1 MASPMVTVGS
11 QEMTEVAAAITAI
24 RRDISALRAEISEG
38 LEKICTSTSGFDK
51 SLLDIDGTLMRDVS
65 AQLDSLA
72 LDIMTTRVDIQ
83 ALGLDIDQAHDRVC
97 TTLDDHRS
105 GIFKAVQD
113 SHKATS
119 GRLEDLSRAV
129 VDVNSRTK
137 HGLLETG
144 HGLDVNHDAFVTK
157 LDKVSED
164 INLTVCR
171 KIDNAN
177 GHINKL
183 IVDTRDHL
191 RGRLDE
197 VQEEVESSRRRTHE
211 KLNDV
216 HEALAGIVNTTRDRL
231 LRKIEQA
238 TSLFS
243 SMQPLMRELRRNH
256 KG

>member
-1 MASPMVTVGS
+1 
-11 QEMTEVAAAITAI
+11 
-24 RRDISALRAEISEG
+24 
-38 LEKICTSTSGFDK
+38 
-51 SLLDIDGTLMRDVS
+51 
-65 AQLDSLA
+65 
-72 LDIMTTRVDIQ
+72 MTTRVDIQ

-113 SHKATS
+113 SHMATS
-119 GRLEDLSRAV
+119 GRLEGLSRAV

-137 HGLLETG
+137 HGFLETG
-144 HGLDVNHDAFVTK
+144 HGLDVNHDAFVTR
-157 LDKVSED
+157 LNKVSED
-164 INLTVCR
+164 VNLTVCK

-177 GHINKL
+177 SHTNKL

-191 RGRLDE
+191 QGRLDE

-216 HEALAGIVNTTRDRL
+216 HEAIAGIVNTTRDRL

-256 KG
+256 KGHAKNEVEIEGEMVQAACYAPGICADVDDFRSSRSRFSSITRSRQRHISYEERPRVSTTLSK